1 MFRVTTMENTR
12 RVVLSLYPGAA
23 MLTAG
28 ALGLLPSNPAFDALG
43 ASWHLWGTREPI
55 GQCPEAPVSAAR

>member
-1 MFRVTTMENTR
+1 MFRVTTMENTG
-12 RVVLSLYPGAA
+12 RVVLLLYPGAT

-43 ASWHLWGTREPI
+43 ASHGTC
-55 GQCPEAPVSAAR
+55 GVPESP